1 MRTSWI
7 ETDDVHLR
15 VEHRGPADA
24 PTVLLLH
31 GFPDHR
37 GMWDPVADR
46 LGLDHHV
53 VTVDVRGAG
62 ESEAPRSRG
71 GYRMDRLVDDV
82 AAVVAHALP
91 DGRPVHLVGHDWGS
105 IQGWAVLERSMRPE
119 SSLAGR
125 IASFTSISGPSLEV
139 YGQFVRS
146 GLRRGRFVSV
156 GRQLARSWYAAL
168 FQLPVV
174 PELVLGRWGSR
185 IADRLAQ
192 AEGIASSAAG
202 SSWDEGFVRDAVNGV
217 NLYRANLGRLLQRPA
232 AVDLP
237 VQLVVPTRDRYV
249 LPQVHEGLEELVSDL
264 SRVELVAGHW
274 APRTQPDLVADLVRG
289 FVADQEPSLRIVG

>member
-62 ESEAPRSRG
+62 ESEAPRSRV

-192 AEGIASSAAG
+192 AEGIASTAAG
-202 SSWDEGFVRDAVNGV
+202 SSWDEGFVRDAVNGI
-217 NLYRANLGRLLQRPA
+217 NLYRANLGRLLRRPA
-232 AVDLP
+232 AVDRP

>member
-62 ESEAPRSRG
+62 ESEAPRSRV

-192 AEGIASSAAG
+192 AEGIASTAAG

>member
-62 ESEAPRSRG
+62 ESEAPRSRV

>member
-37 GMWDPVADR
+37 GMWDSVADR

-62 ESEAPRSRG
+62 ESEAPRSRV